1 MEEFLNDYVQMML
14 DAQEIELPEEK
25 VDKIVHNMMEC
36 DEAWDVFDSYI
47 NDFIK
52 FIKIEKEEK

>member
-25 VDKIVHNMMEC
+25 VNKIVHNMMEC
-36 DEAWDVFDSYI
+36 DEAWDTFDSYI
-47 NDFIK
+47 NDFIE
-52 FIKIEKEEK
+52 IEKEEK

>member
-25 VDKIVHNMMEC
+25 VGKIVHNMMEC
-36 DEAWDVFDSYI
+36 DEAWDAFDSYI
-47 NDFIK
+47 NDFIE
-52 FIKIEKEEK
+52 IEKEEK